1 MSDRDIYSTYHN
13 LWRIEESFKIMKSD
27 LDARPAF
34 CQKEDTIKGHFLI
47 CYLTVLLE
55 RLFQFKVLENKYA
68 TTEVFRFLKDFR
80 VTKAETKY
88 INTATSSDII
98 NELSLKLK
106 LPLTNYFL
114 TETQVR
120 SILNHK
126 I

>member
-1 MSDRDIYSTYHN
+1 MTDQDIYNTYHN

-34 CQKEDTIKGHFLI
+34 CQKEETIKGHFLI

-55 RLFQFKVLENKYA
+55 RLFQFKALENKYS
-68 TTEVFRFLKDFR
+68 TTEIFHFLKDFR

-88 INTATSSDII
+88 INTATSNDLI
-98 NELSLKLK
+98 NDLSLKLD

-114 TETQVR
+114 SASQIK
-120 SILNHK
+120 SILNCK